1 MVHVFRL
8 GPIDIGGRPSWCIG
22 GVDGEGDLIR
32 PEFGHSDKQ
41 ALAAVAKRHAGEP
54 LRCEP
59 ALADV
64 ARPLGFEPAP
74 IPQGALVARAVLAY
88 GIANGPSA
96 GKPGLVAFLR
106 FVNACAAFWAAR
118 PWELFGSDEALP
130 VQLATG
136 GRWQDRELSILGA
149 GGQEFGVGLYDNPG
163 SIDLVSGAMAL
174 GQTNAVRQVNALSAT
189 FDEEPGWAA
198 SAFADAF
205 GLPRLPVAL
214 RVKKGR
220 ASVISTVEL
229 LQLAA
234 VLEAA
239 VELASDDTPDD
250 SDQVE
255 VTVEAAGLEVI
266 AHVGYPAEF
275 DDQLDEDLAEPML
288 VPEPLP
294 VQRREKTPRN
304 APCPCGS
311 GRKYKKC
318 HLAEDEAREAAARG
332 QGPEAEEARAHQRR
346 LAERDPIHALDE
358 RITADALALARR
370 RWGRAF
376 DPEGALRSV
385 GVDFQVSQAI
395 LGWSSGHFLG
405 PVGRTALDLYVEER
419 GGGLD
424 DLGRRLVDA
433 QRGGWFSLQEVVAV
447 EPGRSLLL
455 RDLLAGGERT
465 VEEKSGSRTL
475 DARDVILARIL
486 DLGDRCILAGCHPQP
501 LKPRDAD
508 AARQVVRKAL
518 GARGAKVSVAKL
530 RQATA
535 DGTILGTWQVV
546 VDEAARRPPPQLQNT
561 DGEDF
566 ILTVDRFDIAEGGS
580 GAALAALLDL
590 PGASRDEDEADDG
603 GEAAVSFVRR
613 GNARGVLP
621 TTLVGRAIV
630 AGQTLRLETNS
641 VERADRLRDLVR
653 KRLGPQVAFRI
664 REHAD
669 PLAQLDGKEAHVAAG
684 PPEPM
689 PPEVLEAVRKM
700 QAEYYQRWLDEPVPA
715 LGGLTPR
722 VAAKRK
728 GAPRKKLDLL
738 LAEFENSEARAP
750 AAQRF
755 DFAQLRRALGLLDG

>member
-22 GVDGEGDLIR
+22 GVDGEGDLVR
-32 PEFGHSDKQ
+32 PEVGHSDKQ
-41 ALAAVAKRHAGEP
+41 ALAAVAKRHAGEV

-96 GKPGLVAFLR
+96 GRPGLVAFLR
-106 FVNACAAFWAAR
+106 FVKASAAFWAAR

-130 VQLATG
+130 VRLATG
-136 GRWQDRELSILGA
+136 GAWQDRELSILGA

-189 FDEEPGWAA
+189 FDEEPAWAA

-214 RVKKGR
+214 RVKKGK

-250 SDQVE
+250 TCQVE
-255 VTVEAAGLEVI
+255 VTVEAAGLQVI

-275 DDQLDEDLAEPML
+275 DEPVDEDLAEPML

-294 VQRREKTPRN
+294 VQHREKTPRN

-318 HLAEDEAREAAARG
+318 HLSEDEAQEAAARG
-332 QGPEAEEARAHQRR
+332 QGPAAEEARERQRR
-346 LAERDPIHALDE
+346 FAERDPVHALDE

-376 DPEGALRSV
+376 DPEASLRAI
-385 GVDFQVSQAI
+385 GLDFEASQHV
-395 LGWSSGHFLG
+395 LGWSSGHLRG
-405 PVGRTALDLYVEER
+405 PDGRTALELYVEER
-419 GGGLD
+419 GGALD
-424 DLGRRLVDA
+424 DQGRRLVEA
-433 QRGGWFSLQEVVAV
+433 QRGAWFSLHEVVAV
-447 EPGRSLLL
+447 EPGQSLLL

-465 VEEKSGSRTL
+465 VEERSGSRTL
-475 DARDVILARIL
+475 GARDVILARIL
-486 DLGDRCILAGCHPQP
+486 DLGDRSILARCHTRA

-508 AARQVVRKAL
+508 AARQTVRKAL
-518 GARGAKVSVAKL
+518 GARGATVSATKL

-535 DGTILGTWQVV
+535 DGTILGTWQRV
-546 VDEAARRPPPQLQNT
+546 VDEVARRPPPHLQNT

-566 ILTVDRFDIAEGGS
+566 ILTVDHFDIADGAS
-580 GAALAALLDL
+580 GAAIAALLDL
-590 PGASRDEDEADDG
+590 PDASRDDQEDDDG
-603 GEAAVSFVRR
+603 GEVAISFVKQ

-630 AGQTLRLETNS
+630 VGQTLRLETNS

-653 KRLGPQVAFRI
+653 KRLGPQVTFRI

-669 PLAQLDGKEAHVAAG
+669 PLAQLDGPAGRGTAG

-689 PPEVLEAVRKM
+689 PPEVLEVVRKM
-700 QAEYYQRWLDEPVPA
+700 QAEHYQRWLDEPVPA

-722 VAAKRK
+722 DAAKRK